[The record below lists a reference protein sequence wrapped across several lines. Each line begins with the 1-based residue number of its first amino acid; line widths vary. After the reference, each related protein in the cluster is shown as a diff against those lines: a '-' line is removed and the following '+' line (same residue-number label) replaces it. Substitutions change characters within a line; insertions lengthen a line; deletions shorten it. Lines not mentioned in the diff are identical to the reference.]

1 VNSLPKTVTRQRR
14 DYDLNPGPS
23 VPESSTLT
31 TRLPSHPILT
41 IALKC
46 TSRGQLT
53 KSSKIG
59 SNPPDQ
65 VAAPAPLTLAH
76 TPTLECELEIT
87 ERGAPVNF
95 GLKAIVCCQLFPI
108 TCTVIEIG
116 EWNRQTDGHIA
127 ALLNA
132 SLMQVGA

>member
-53 KSSKIG
+53 TSP
-59 SNPPDQ
+59 PPDQ

-87 ERGAPVNF
+87 ERRAPVNF
-95 GLKAIVCCQLFPI
+95 GLEAIVCCQLYPI

-116 EWNRQTDGHIA
+116 EWNR
-127 ALLNA
+127 
-132 SLMQVGA
+132 